1 MSNFNRK
8 KRRVMIKR
16 ELFHFKEHDMG
27 KKKVIGFIGTGNMGE
42 ALIAGLLKANFIPPD
57 RVMAFDSDGERLRFI
72 QKKYGIKKASGN
84 RHLYSQCDPILLCV
98 KPQSMKEMIEEISE
112 SLDASKLLISIAAGI
127 PLFVIEG
134 YARKQLRLI
143 RVMPNIAVLVQE
155 GASAIASGNLATDED
170 LKLAKRIFDCVGR
183 SITIDESLMDAVT
196 GLSGSGPAYVFLVI
210 EALSEAGVHLGM
222 TRTEALM
229 LATQTVMGSV
239 KLLLETGEHPAL
251 LREKVTSP
259 GGTTAAGLYKLEEGG
274 FRKILI
280 DAVKAAAQRA
290 KELGEKVKQ
299 QGPS

>member
-1 MSNFNRK
+1 
-8 KRRVMIKR
+8 MIKR
-16 ELFHFKEHDMG
+16 KIVHFGEHNME
-27 KKKVIGFIGTGNMGE
+27 KRKVVGFIGAGNMGE
-42 ALIAGLLKANFIPPD
+42 ALIAGLLKAKFTPPEQ
-57 RVMAFDSDGERLRFI
+57 VMAFDADRERLRLI

-84 RHLYSQCDPILLCV
+84 PHLCSQCDPILLCV
-98 KPQSMKEMIEEISE
+98 KPQSMKEVIEEISE
-112 SLDASKLLISIAAGI
+112 SLDASKLLISIAAGV
-127 PLFVIEG
+127 PLSVIEA
-134 YARKQLRLI
+134 YSRKQLRLI

-155 GASAIASGNLATDED
+155 GATAIAPGNLATDAD
-170 LKLAKRIFDCVGR
+170 LKLAKDIFDCVGK
-183 SITIDESLMDAVT
+183 SITINESLMDAVT

-210 EALSEAGVHLGM
+210 EALTEAGVHLGM
-222 TRTEALM
+222 TRTEALT

-299 QGPS
+299 QGSP